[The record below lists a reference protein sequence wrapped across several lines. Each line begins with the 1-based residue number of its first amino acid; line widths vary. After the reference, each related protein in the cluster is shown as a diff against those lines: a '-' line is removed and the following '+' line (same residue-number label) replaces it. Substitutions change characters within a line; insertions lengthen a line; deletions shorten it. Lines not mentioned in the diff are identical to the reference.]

1 MYEYGWHLRFFPPGF
16 SFKIQKKQ
24 YDVFRKKGVFYDKG
38 HFCTRNI
45 VLPEKYTRVKQ
56 KSTVR
61 RFVSYFLHIIY
72 IYTRILG
79 LMHYLFFSLEL
90 MEASMEARKHPWR
103 RCNLT
108 KDRS

>member
-1 MYEYGWHLRFFPPGF
+1 MTF
-16 SFKIQKKQ
+16 S
-24 YDVFRKKGVFYDKG
+24 VRKAFSMDKG

-72 IYTRILG
+72 IYPYTG
-79 LMHYLFFSLEL
+79 SDALFVFFVGVDGSFHGSA
-90 MEASMEARKHPWR
+90 EASMEAM
-103 RCNLT
+103 
-108 KDRS
+108 

>member
-1 MYEYGWHLRFFPPGF
+1 MTF
-16 SFKIQKKQ
+16 S
-24 YDVFRKKGVFYDKG
+24 VRKAFSMDKG

-90 MEASMEARKHPWR
+90 MEASWKRGSIHGG
-103 RCNLT
+103 
-108 KDRS
+108 DVI